1 MPTNKYFKCP
11 FCDKRLTRE
20 DMVRHIEKYHEDEL
34 PEEFTP
40 LRATFH
46 AVNRKDFSYVRP
58 CRMCKSPTKWDE
70 AKGRYDQLCGSKACH
85 DAQVEKM
92 RKDMGDKL
100 GINRQTA
107 TAEGLQKMLANRRI
121 SGKYKFQDGI
131 EFAYTGS
138 YEKKTLEFFD
148 EILNI
153 KGSDLMIPGP
163 PLQYTLDGKKHIYI
177 PDIYYIPYNLMI
189 EVKDGGNRPNNNPQL
204 VETRR
209 RQMAKEEYIVRDT
222 DYNYIRLTNNDFSQI
237 ISIFADLKMATIE
250 EPDIKKARRVVHVN
264 ESSVKSNLN
273 KEFEPKGK
281 LNLSSFKR
289 VHITE
294 DIISKYKKEYP
305 FLKHVRCKDTDY
317 YKCDGYMWF
326 DKEKLVCYV
335 GSCEYLD
342 DKTKWIV
349 SLEIVKDYQGYGLSK
364 QILNY
369 ATKVMSCKYLSVNK
383 DNEIAKNVYD
393 KYGFK
398 VYQKSDK
405 MYYMTIDNSY
415 QLSESMVSTIHAAIP
430 QVGNNDVVVVN
441 YYQNNVFAGK
451 SRLAVADNIKFDSVF
466 RIDDYDGKL
475 KKCSKSFLEECKY
488 DTYIVDNRRD
498 IVLEG
503 IVSNLDKEVD
513 EHFLENLLFG
523 HPLLSN
529 DQIMF
534 ENARR
539 YEDFYG
545 NINAIAEATIKEIKG
560 E

>member
-34 PEEFTP
+34 PEGFTA

-70 AKGRYDQLCGSKACH
+70 SKGRYDQLCGSKACY

-92 RKDMGDKL
+92 RKDMGEKL

-138 YEKKTLEFFD
+138 YERKTLEFFD

-163 PLQYTLDGKKHIYI
+163 PLQYILDGKKHIYI

-189 EVKDGGNRPNNNPQL
+189 EVKDGGNRPNTNPQL
-204 VETRR
+204 IETRR
-209 RQMAKEEYIVRDT
+209 RQVAKEEYIVKET
-222 DYNYIRLTNNDFSQI
+222 NYNYIRLTNNDFSQI
-237 ISIFADLKMATIE
+237 ISVFADLKMSTME

-264 ESSVKSNLN
+264 E
-273 KEFEPKGK
+273 
-281 LNLSSFKR
+281 
-289 VHITE
+289 
-294 DIISKYKKEYP
+294 D
-305 FLKHVRCKDTDY
+305 VR
-317 YKCDGYMWF
+317 
-326 DKEKLVCYV
+326 
-335 GSCEYLD
+335 
-342 DKTKWIV
+342 
-349 SLEIVKDYQGYGLSK
+349 
-364 QILNY
+364 
-369 ATKVMSCKYLSVNK
+369 
-383 DNEIAKNVYD
+383 
-393 KYGFK
+393 
-398 VYQKSDK
+398 
-405 MYYMTIDNSY
+405 
-415 QLSESMVSTIHAAIP
+415 LSESMVSTIHAAIP

-451 SRLAVADNIKFDSVF
+451 SRLAIADNIKFDSVF

-475 KKCSKSFLEECKY
+475 KKCDKSFLEDCKY
-488 DTYIVDNRRD
+488 DTFIVDNRKN

-503 IVSNLDKEVD
+503 IASNLNKEVD
-513 EHFLENLLFG
+513 EHLLENLLFG

-529 DQIMF
+529 DQLLF
-534 ENARR
+534 ENVRR
-539 YEDFYG
+539 YEDFYS
-545 NINAIAEATIKEIKG
+545 NINSITESTIKEIKG